1 MPSAVIPEWRRGV
14 PPLVLTLSLTI
25 SMPGL
30 AGVQT
35 TAGSIAGQWVLND
48 DLSDD
53 QRASAPQRR
62 SNGNGQGRGPAV
74 GGFGGPGG
82 GFGGRRGGFG
92 GSRGGF
98 GGPVEDRPDREDT
111 AEMRRATQE
120 ALDDLMTA
128 PRRMTIVE
136 SAREV
141 MLTYGDG
148 RVVRLIPDNRE
159 HAGVAGTSMKVT
171 RRTNWESGILVARI
185 ELQSRVDLRLDQTY
199 EVDLEGQRLIV
210 TSTFEGERFED
221 DDSREF
227 RRVYDRDLR

>member
-14 PPLVLTLSLTI
+14 APLVLTLSLTI

-30 AGVQT
+30 AGAQT
-35 TAGSIAGQWVLND
+35 TAASIAGQWVLND

-53 QRASAPQRR
+53 PRASAPQRR

-98 GGPVEDRPDREDT
+98 GGPVEDRRDREDT

-141 MLTYGDG
+141 QLTYGDG

-171 RRTNWESGILVARI
+171 RKTNWESGVLVTRI
-185 ELQSRVDLRLDQTY
+185 ELQSRANLRLDQTY